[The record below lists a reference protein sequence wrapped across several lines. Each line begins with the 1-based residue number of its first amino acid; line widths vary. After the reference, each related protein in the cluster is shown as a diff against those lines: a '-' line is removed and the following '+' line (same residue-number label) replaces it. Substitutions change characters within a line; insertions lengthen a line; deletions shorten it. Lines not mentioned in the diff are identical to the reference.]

1 MISTF
6 SLLAAAE
13 FVERLASLLG
23 QPVEIVETVLW
34 SGLATA
40 LALAMLHLV
49 TMLVTKWGDRSLG
62 WKSLV
67 FSLLVHLSCLFG
79 LVAVNPPEY
88 LSAAKET
95 EREVVPREQFIAIEP
110 RIDPAG
116 ADEPVN
122 LPTTA
127 KGNTRVWE
135 KLPEAPNQELI
146 RTTRSAAEMKP
157 SEGPE
162 RRPEPLTAP
171 DVPNDVA
178 DRSALPD
185 QPEVKPE
192 LKLSGDKGPVRVEA
206 AIPLKIDDPT
216 AEARPDARLPAIS
229 PLKRGN
235 PGGSGGQTTT
245 VARQP
250 TASGPERAAP
260 QFDSVGPLALPET
273 VTPGPITNVSP
284 APGRTAMSGTD
295 KGRGGPAPSA
305 LPDDAGSLASK
316 SAGTGGGTGGG
327 IGSGSPSFSPFS
339 RSKSRNVRGQAGG
352 GAESFHPERKP
363 QDPNA
368 VPGESLAV
376 RDGVRTELPN
386 EGLVPRLVQPNF
398 EASKIGK
405 RTTVPPIYEGRNLG
419 KRRETARRYGGT
431 DASEKSVEM
440 SLRWLAAHQDPEGF
454 WDADG
459 FDAQCPDGDRCTGH
473 AGLVKIDEEGVD
485 RLNAGKQADAGV
497 TALALLAFLGAGY
510 THEEGQ
516 YADQID
522 RTLSWLIRQ
531 QRDDGYLGGQATHF
545 EQMYCHAMATYA
557 MAEAYG
563 MQSDLSSDRRLREPL
578 VRAVGYIIDN
588 QNPDGGWRYVKGQS
602 SDMSIFGW
610 QLMALK
616 SAEIAGLNIPESTKA
631 KMVQFLKERS
641 QGQNKGLAGYRMVG
655 GQLLPPTDSMTAEA
669 LFCKQML
676 GISRT
681 NPAATE
687 AVNFIMQR
695 MPRSSAHNLYFWY
708 YGTLAM
714 YQYGGAPWR
723 QWNEALRETLIAE
736 QRTRGHMAGSW
747 DPKAPW
753 GPYGGRIFSTAVS
766 TLCLEVYY
774 RFLPLYQMG
783 GQYDDEK

>member
-1 MISTF
+1 MNFSISI
-6 SLLAAAE
+6 LAAAE

-34 SGLATA
+34 SALATA
-40 LALAMLHLV
+40 LALAMLHLI
-49 TMLVTKWGDRSLG
+49 TMLVTKWGDKSLG

-67 FSLLVHLSCLFG
+67 FSLLIHLSCMFG
-79 LVAVNPPEY
+79 LVAVNPPES
-88 LSAAKET
+88 LTAAKASDT
-95 EREVVPREQFIAIEP
+95 EPLPRERVIQIQPQF
-110 RIDPAG
+110 DPAG

-122 LPTTA
+122 LPTSA

-135 KLPEAPNQELI
+135 KLPDATGQELV
-146 RTTRSAAEMKP
+146 RTTRSPIELKP

-162 RRPEPLTAP
+162 RRPGPLTAP
-171 DVPNDVA
+171 DIPNDVA

-185 QPEVKPE
+185 QPEIKPE
-192 LKLSGDKGPVRVEA
+192 LKLSGEKGPTRVEA
-206 AIPLKIDDPT
+206 AAPLRIDDPT
-216 AEARPDARLPAIS
+216 AEARPDSRLPSFA
-229 PLKRGN
+229 PTKRG
-235 PGGSGGQTTT
+235 GASGAGPQSTT

-250 TASGPERAAP
+250 TLGASERTA
-260 QFDSVGPLALPET
+260 QSFDSVGPLTLPDST
-273 VTPGPITNVSP
+273 PPGPITNVSP
-284 APGRTAMSGTD
+284 SPSGTSTA
-295 KGRGGPAPSA
+295 GTGARRTGPAPSVGPA
-305 LPDDAGSLASK
+305 DDGNSVAGK
-316 SAGTGGGTGGG
+316 STGGAGTGSGT
-327 IGSGSPSFSPFS
+327 GSGSPGFSPFS
-339 RSKSRNVRGQAGG
+339 RTKTRNVRGQANG
-352 GAESFHPERKP
+352 GAESFHPERKA

-368 VPGESLAV
+368 VPGDSVAV

-398 EASKIGK
+398 EASKIGQ

-431 DASEKSVEM
+431 DASEKAVEM

-459 FDAQCPDGDRCTGH
+459 FDAQCPDGERCTGH

-497 TALALLAFLGAGY
+497 TALSLLAFLGAGY

-531 QRDDGYLGGQATHF
+531 QRADGYLGGKATHF
-545 EQMYCHAMATYA
+545 EQMYCHAMTTYA
-557 MAEAYG
+557 LAEAYG

-578 VRAVGYIIDN
+578 MRAVNYIVEN

-616 SAEIAGLNIPESTKA
+616 SAEIAGLTIPDSTKA
-631 KMVQFLKERS
+631 KMVQFLKDRS
-641 QGQNKGLAGYRMVG
+641 QGPNKGLAGYRMIG
-655 GQLLPPTDSMTAEA
+655 GQPTPPTDSMTAEA

-681 NPAATE
+681 SPTSTE
-687 AVNFIMQR
+687 GVNFIMQR
-695 MPRSSAHNLYFWY
+695 LPRGSTHNLYFWY

-753 GPYGGRIFSTAVS
+753 GEYGGRIFSTAVS

>member
-1 MISTF
+1 MNFPF
-6 SLLAAAE
+6 SILAAAE
-13 FVERLASLLG
+13 FVERLASMIG

-34 SGLATA
+34 STLATA
-40 LALAMLHLV
+40 LALAMLHLI
-49 TMLVTKWGDRSLG
+49 TMLVTKWGDKSLG

-67 FSLLVHLSCLFG
+67 FSLLIHLSCMFG
-79 LVAVNPPEY
+79 LVAVNPPD
-88 LSAAKET
+88 SISTTKAAD
-95 EREVVPREQFIAIEP
+95 REPLPRERFIKIQPQF
-110 RIDPAG
+110 DPAG
-116 ADEPVN
+116 TDEPVN
-122 LPTTA
+122 LPTAA

-135 KLPEAPNQELI
+135 KLPDAPGQDLV
-146 RTTRSAAEMKP
+146 RTTRSPLELKP

-171 DVPNDVA
+171 DIPNDVA
-178 DRSALPD
+178 DRSVPPD

-192 LKLSGDKGPVRVEA
+192 LKLVGEKNPTRVEA
-206 AIPLKIDDPT
+206 AAPLRIDDPT
-216 AEARPDARLPAIS
+216 AEARPESRLPSFA
-229 PLKRGN
+229 PTKRG
-235 PGGSGGQTTT
+235 GSSGAGAQSTT

-250 TASGPERAAP
+250 GANSTERITQP
-260 QFDSVGPLALPET
+260 NDSVGPLTLPDT
-273 VTPGPITNVSP
+273 SPIGPTTNVSP
-284 APGRTAMSGTD
+284 SPAGSATTSTGPRKT
-295 KGRGGPAPSA
+295 GPAPATVPGDGDNAS
-305 LPDDAGSLASK
+305 PGKSTAGN
-316 SAGTGGGTGGG
+316 
-327 IGSGSPSFSPFS
+327 GSPGFSPFS
-339 RSKSRNVRGQAGG
+339 RSKSRNVRGQANG
-352 GAESFHPERKP
+352 GADSFHPERKA

-368 VPGESLAV
+368 VPGESVAV

-398 EASKIGK
+398 EASKIGQ
-405 RTTVPPIYEGRNLG
+405 RTSVPPIYEGRNLG

-431 DASEKSVEM
+431 DASEKAVEM

-459 FDAQCPDGDRCTGH
+459 FDAQCPEGERCIGH

-497 TALALLAFLGAGY
+497 TALSLLAFLGAGY

-522 RTLSWLIRQ
+522 RTVSWLIRQ
-531 QRDDGYLGGQATHF
+531 QRADGYLGGKATHF

-557 MAEAYG
+557 LAEAYG
-563 MQSDLSSDRRLREPL
+563 MQTDLSSDRRLRQPL
-578 VRAVGYIIDN
+578 VRAVNYIVEN

-616 SAEIAGLNIPESTKA
+616 SAEIAGITIPESTKS
-631 KMVQFLKERS
+631 KMVAFLKERS
-641 QGQNKGLAGYRMVG
+641 QGSNKGLAGYRMIG
-655 GQLLPPTDSMTAEA
+655 GKLTPPTDSMTAEA

-676 GISRT
+676 RLSRT
-681 NPAATE
+681 DPASTE
-687 AVNFIMQR
+687 GVNFIMQR
-695 MPRSSAHNLYFWY
+695 LPRGSTHNLYFWY

-753 GPYGGRIFSTAVS
+753 GEYGGRIFSTAVS

-783 GQYDDEK
+783 GQNDDEK